1 MSERKAV
8 ERVIGRM
15 YRDHIIKTGRL
26 PKSRE
31 LKEMESKAKKAAE
44 EADNRK
50 ARK

>member
-8 ERVIGRM
+8 ESVIGRM
-15 YRDHIIKTGRL
+15 YRDHLIRTGRL

-31 LKEMESKAKKAAE
+31 LKEMEKKAKKAAE
-44 EADNRK
+44 ESDNRK